1 MKIENLKFQYFFWGA
16 FFIFITGVVS
26 GIVVVYS
33 MHDQDWL
40 ESSEILV
47 NNKVGFEAS
56 LGIFMRNIGVA
67 VILASGLLLFG
78 LPTLIVLFINGLWI
92 GTVIASRLAEGVSL
106 ATLLLKLLPHGVFE
120 LPALLLAG
128 AIGLKGFVFYY
139 EPKKGWRLYFRLT
152 GWIIL
157 MLLVAAL
164 IEGFVTSVV

>member
-1 MKIENLKFQYFFWGA
+1 MGA
-16 FFIFITGVVS
+16 VS
-26 GIVVVYS
+26 GIIVVYS

-47 NNKVGFEAS
+47 NHKEGFEAS

-67 VILASGLLLFG
+67 VILASGLFLFG

-106 ATLLLKLLPHGVFE
+106 ATLLLKLLPHGVLE

-128 AIGLKGFVFYY
+128 AIGLKGFIFYY
-139 EPKKGWRLYFRLT
+139 ELKKDWRFYFRMT

-157 MLLVAAL
+157 MLSVAAL
-164 IEGFVTSVV
+164 IEGFVTSAVR